1 MQKYIVNDISNDI
14 NNLKKK
20 ISNDASFEFDSHD
33 SQDQK
38 PKKIE
43 NYLKIE
49 EQKKPVSSK
58 GSEGPDKKMASM
70 LDFFDEIHDKL
81 DFSGV
86 SKDINDL
93 RDKIAS

>member
-1 MQKYIVNDISNDI
+1 MQASSLISTTV
-14 NNLKKK
+14 K
-20 ISNDASFEFDSHD
+20 IRDRKNWKLSANRVAE
-33 SQDQK
+33 
-38 PKKIE
+38 
-43 NYLKIE
+43 
-49 EQKKPVSSK
+49 KPVSSK